1 MTTPMIVKET
11 MQPTMIPAI
20 ALDEMDLGDWAD
32 AESTPVL
39 LGLAVDPDT
48 GSPLDEGIIAVVD
61 EGPVE
66 EESEELKASAA
77 AKNCSK
83 VPFPVVLGFSAKTI
97 PGTFLMKKYSKA

>member
-1 MTTPMIVKET
+1 MIVKET

-39 LGLAVDPDT
+39 LGIAVDPDT
-48 GSPLDEGIIAVVD
+48 GSPLGIIAVVD
-61 EGPVE
+61 EEPME

-97 PGTFLMKKYSKA
+97 PGTFLMNKSSKA